1 MQTTDMLNALSE
13 TVPVLGVTLLLCLM
27 VGKISKKLGIPKV
40 SGYIVLGAILGPGVF
55 DFLTHSF
62 TNSFSFFNELALGL
76 ILFNIGGEFNKKLIS
91 SMKRDQILYSIF
103 SVQLVVAFVFV
114 FFFILLFLTTNMPLM
129 HQLILSLFLG
139 LVAVEAAPPTTLLV
153 IKEYNAKGLLTLSIK
168 VYLAFATITAVVG
181 TLVLTKF
188 LEFYSFWEV
197 ANSGS
202 YILFAE
208 AAWNIL
214 GSVIFGI
221 AIGFLLSYFER
232 FETKVGNIL
241 FAIIAAIL
249 FGQSLAY
256 YLKVDSLLISLFL
269 GFTVANASSV
279 GEKIHESIKDIGGSI
294 YALFFVL
301 AGTHIEFGKLVSGV
315 GLLGVFY
322 VVARI
327 GGIFMA
333 SFTAS
338 YILRIKDKSIKYYHG
353 FGVISHA
360 GAALAIVSKV
370 KLHNEESAQM
380 IFNIVVASIF
390 VFELLGP
397 FLLKLALYKSEEI
410 PSWNPMKDKTSKL
423 KLEFRDILQHF
434 RQNISPVKKEEAK
447 KDSIQ
452 SLINTDIIA
461 IQADANL
468 ESIKTYIDDHLV
480 LYPVVDK
487 DHCYLGTL
495 NNNSI
500 KRILEKKE
508 DDPLVT
514 AHSLIGESVFIP
526 SNSTTRGAKDIFSM
540 TQKEVL
546 PVVNPVNRV
555 LVGIIFQKD
564 VLVSLSHGEKHF
576 DE

>member
-1 MQTTDMLNALSE
+1 MLNALSE
-13 TVPVLGVTLLLCLM
+13 TVPVLGVTLLLCM
-27 VGKISKKLGIPKV
+27 IAGKISKKLGVPKV
-40 SGYIVLGAILGPGVF
+40 SGYIVLGALLGPGVF

-62 TNSFSFFNELALGL
+62 TESFSFFNELALGL

-91 SMKRDQILYSIF
+91 SMKKEQILYSIF
-103 SVQLVVAFVFV
+103 SVQLVVVYIFI
-114 FFFILLFLTTNMPLM
+114 FFFALISLTTTLPLL
-129 HQLILSLFLG
+129 HRVIISLFLG
-139 LVAVEAAPPTTLLV
+139 LIGVEAAPPTTLLV
-153 IKEYNAKGLLTLSIK
+153 LKEYNAKGLLSLSIK

-181 TLVLTKF
+181 TLLLTKG
-188 LEFYSFWEV
+188 LEFYGFWQIDQT
-197 ANSGS
+197 GS
-202 YILFAE
+202 SLLFLE
-208 AAWNIL
+208 AIWNIV
-214 GSVIFGI
+214 GSCLFGV

-241 FAIIAAIL
+241 FAVIAAIL

-279 GEKIHESIKDIGGSI
+279 GEKLHESVKDIGGSI

-301 AGTHIEFGKLVSGV
+301 AGTHIEFGKLVQGV

-322 VVARI
+322 IVARI
-327 GGIFMA
+327 AGIFMA
-333 SFTAS
+333 SYSAS
-338 YILRIKDKSIKYYHG
+338 QLLKIKDKNIKYYHG
-353 FGVISHA
+353 LGVISHA
-360 GAALAIVSKV
+360 GAALAIVNKV
-370 KLHNEESAQM
+370 KLHSEDSAQL

-390 VFELLGP
+390 VFEILGP
-397 FLLKLALYKSEEI
+397 FLLKFALLKSEEI
-410 PSWNPMKDKTSKL
+410 ASWNVKKEKTSKL
-423 KLEFRDILQHF
+423 KLEFKDIILHF
-434 RQNISPVKKEEAK
+434 KQNISPVKIEEK
-447 KDSIQ
+447 KKSAIEA
-452 SLINTDIIA
+452 LINTDIVA

-468 ESIKTYIDDHLV
+468 ENIKTYIDDHYA

-487 DHCYLGTL
+487 EHCFMGTL
-495 NNNSI
+495 NLHSI
-500 KRILEKKE
+500 KRVLEKTE

-514 AHSLIGESVFIP
+514 AHSFIGESVFIP
-526 SNSTTRGAKDIFSM
+526 SNSSIEGARDIFSM

-564 VLVSLSHGEKHF
+564 ILVSLHKSEKHF